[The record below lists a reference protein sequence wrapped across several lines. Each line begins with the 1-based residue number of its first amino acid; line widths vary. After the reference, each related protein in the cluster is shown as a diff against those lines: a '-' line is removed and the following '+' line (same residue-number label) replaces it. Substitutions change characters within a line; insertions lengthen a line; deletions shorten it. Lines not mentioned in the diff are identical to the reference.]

1 VQAKVK
7 WTYNWIS
14 DALARTW
21 EMIFFKKEEN
31 SSEDNKGG
39 NGPGKLQ
46 QLVEQSVCSPV
57 WLLLLRMNLKCN
69 TATACIFMTSATH
82 KGWAGVLYC

>member
-1 VQAKVK
+1 MG
-7 WTYNWIS
+7 
-14 DALARTW
+14 DD
-21 EMIFFKKEEN
+21 FFFKKKEEN